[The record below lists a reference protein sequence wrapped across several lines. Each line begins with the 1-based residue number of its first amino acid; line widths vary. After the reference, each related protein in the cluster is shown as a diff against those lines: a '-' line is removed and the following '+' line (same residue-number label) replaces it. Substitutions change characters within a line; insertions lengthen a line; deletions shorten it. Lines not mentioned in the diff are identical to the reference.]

1 MGRVLWDG
9 KAVLATIA
17 DMIERGGLRADDV
30 AEKLGCDIRTL
41 RVRCSQAKISLRAPG
56 NRRVR
61 RRRDEHTIRVSGAAL
76 SLLRNRAAAS
86 GKTEAAL
93 ARELLEVIAR
103 DDLYDAVLNNNRPAA
118 KCHIVD

>member
-86 GKTEAAL
+86 EKPKQPSRGSCSKSS
-93 ARELLEVIAR
+93 REMIFTTQ
-103 DDLYDAVLNNNRPAA
+103 
-118 KCHIVD
+118 C